1 MGIKMKT
8 SELIGMLIA
17 SMVKHGDRRIQFK
30 STYDDIPHYNYVES
44 IEDDQNKDDHIF
56 INLY

>member
-1 MGIKMKT
+1 MKT